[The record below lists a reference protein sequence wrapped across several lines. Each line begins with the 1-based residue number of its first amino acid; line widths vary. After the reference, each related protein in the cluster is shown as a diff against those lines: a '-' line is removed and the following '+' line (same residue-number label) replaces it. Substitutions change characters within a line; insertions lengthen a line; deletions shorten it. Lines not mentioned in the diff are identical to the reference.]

1 MLDLSAALEQPD
13 HTRRIPPMTTPTS
26 TPTTIARP
34 TITPPA
40 VTLPN
45 GDGELWW
52 GGAVADGC
60 VMPFGASGRA
70 HRDLATNAGFAHKP
84 EDGANQSAPLL
95 ISNRGH
101 VVWSER
107 PFTFTITPQEVTLEP
122 GIDGAPLEIS
132 QAGEHSLR
140 AAFLAATTHFAP
152 TGATP
157 AIELFTGPQYNTWI
171 EMPWLPT
178 QDAVLAYARR
188 ILDSGLPPGVL
199 MIDDNWAPDFGDWQF
214 DTRRFPDAA
223 AMIEELHALGFH
235 VMVWIVPFVSPDSA
249 ISRDLAARDLLLKD
263 RTGAVAIRQ
272 WWNGYSA
279 VLDVTNPAAIAYL
292 DGELRGLMAATGVD
306 GFKFDAGDLRDYV
319 IGDQH
324 AVGTLPT
331 DPSQAWALFGATFGF
346 NEFRASW
353 KVGGQHLAQRL
364 HDKPTTWEALRSL
377 IPEGIAQSLTG
388 HAFICPDMIGGGD
401 VGAFAGGA
409 AVEQEHFVRYAQVA
423 ALFPMTQFS
432 LSPARVLD
440 AEHFAAVRSALD
452 LRAHLLP
459 EILALVEHAARTGEP
474 ILRPLAYHY
483 PGLEHVNDQFLLGED
498 ILVAPVQTKGATERR
513 VVIPPGQWRAIEQ
526 HSETHVPDGEAHL
539 PGNGVLSNTIVTL
552 PVTLTTLPTYRR
564 IG

>member
-459 EILALVEHAARTGEP
+459 ELLALVEHAARTGEP

-513 VVIPPGQWRAIEQ
+513 VVIPPGQWEAIQ
-526 HSETHVPDGEAHL
+526 LPGHQAPDGEAHL
-539 PGNGVLSNTIVTL
+539 PGNAILSNTIVTL
-552 PVTLTTLPTYRR
+552 PVTLTTLPVYRR

>member
-459 EILALVEHAARTGEP
+459 ELLALVEHAARTGEP

-513 VVIPPGQWRAIEQ
+513 VVIPPGQWEAIQ
-526 HSETHVPDGEAHL
+526 LPGHQAPDGEAHL

>member
-1 MLDLSAALEQPD
+1 MSMSA
-13 HTRRIPPMTTPTS
+13 S
-26 TPTTIARP
+26 
-34 TITPPA
+34 TPPA
-40 VTLPN
+40 STPNTTSPSPIVLAN

-52 GGAVADGC
+52 GGAVADGMA
-60 VMPFGASGRA
+60 MPFGAAGTA
-70 HRDLATNAGFAHKP
+70 HRDLATNAGFAHQAT
-84 EDGANQSAPLL
+84 DGANQSAPVLV
-95 ISNRGH
+95 SNRGR

-107 PFTFTITPQEVTLEP
+107 PFTFTIRPEELTFEA
-122 GIDGAPLEIS
+122 GIDGAPIEIS
-132 QAGEHSLR
+132 QASEPSLR
-140 AAFLAATTHFAP
+140 GAFLEATRHFPP

-171 EMPWLPT
+171 EMPWTPN
-178 QDAVLAYARR
+178 QEAVLAYARR

-223 AMIEELHALGFH
+223 AMVTELHSLGFH

-249 ISRDLAARDLLLKD
+249 IFRDLAARDLLLKD
-263 RTGAVAIRQ
+263 HSGAVAIRQ
-272 WWNGYSA
+272 WWNGHSA
-279 VLDVTNPAAIAYL
+279 VLDVTNPATIDYL
-292 DGELRGLMAATGVD
+292 DGVLRTLMTTTGID

-324 AVGTLPT
+324 ANGSLPA
-331 DPSQAWALFGATFGF
+331 DPAQAWALFGATFGF

-353 KVGGQHLAQRL
+353 KVGGQALAQRL

-377 IPEGIAQSLTG
+377 IPEGIAQGLTG

-401 VGAFAGGA
+401 VGAFAAGA
-409 AVEQEHFVRYAQVA
+409 EIDQEQFVRYAQVA

-440 AEHFAAVRSALD
+440 PDHLTAVKVALD
-452 LRAHLLP
+452 LRALLLP
-459 EILALVEHAARTGEP
+459 EILDLVEHAARTGEP